1 MNRSS
6 TPSWGLLGSAKHGAK
21 MWKLGI
27 DKVHR
32 DVGNSA
38 CRPALQKGE
47 RKVFY
52 RAGLKGH
59 VAEPHSSQGPQLL
72 HLTPENPHR
81 LAYSP
86 H

>member
-1 MNRSS
+1 MNRSP
-6 TPSWGLLGSAKHGAK
+6 TPSWGLLGSAKRWAK

-38 CRPALQKGE
+38 CGPALRKGE
-47 RKVFY
+47 RKVL

-72 HLTPENPHR
+72 HLTPENPR
-81 LAYSP
+81 SLAYSP